1 MKKNI
6 LLAVAAVLLVV
17 AAAYVSNNNSFSN
30 AATTSLTTVEASHS
44 PIVEQAEQP
53 ITPSEPKEQAIDFTL
68 TDMDGNQV
76 TLSDLRG
83 KNVYINFWTT
93 WCKWCKKEMPD
104 IEKIHQQ
111 YKDKDLIVLAV
122 DVGEDK
128 EKAKPYIEDNGY
140 SFRVL
145 LDTDKQVTEAYQ
157 VRSIPVSLF
166 VDKEGNIAHKKVGF
180 MTEEEMKSAI
190 NELSP

>member
-1 MKKNI
+1 MNKNI
-6 LLAVAAVLLVV
+6 LIWGTAVLLV
-17 AAAYVSNNNSFSN
+17 AAAIYVTNNNSFSN
-30 AATTSLTTVEASHS
+30 AATSISSAEASS
-44 PIVEQAEQP
+44 APVEQSEQAA
-53 ITPSEPKEQAIDFTL
+53 TTGEPAREQAIDFTL
-68 TDMDGNQV
+68 TDLDGNQV
-76 TLSDLRG
+76 ALSDLRG

-104 IEKIHQQ
+104 IEKIYQQ
-111 YKDKDLIVLAV
+111 YKDEDLIVLAV

-128 EKAKPYIEDNGY
+128 EKARQYIEDNDY

-157 VRSIPVSLF
+157 IRSIPVSLF
-166 VDKEGNIAHKKVGF
+166 IDKEGNIAHKKVGY

-190 NELSP
+190 HELIP